1 MAAFVTRSRSW
12 ARRDGTGGCAGEAK
26 PVRAERPDEGR
37 VLEAELRR
45 AVPELRRE
53 LELRREDEAERRFV
67 AGFNLGPDQAE
78 CW

>member
-1 MAAFVTRSRSW
+1 M
-12 ARRDGTGGCAGEAK
+12 
-26 PVRAERPDEGR
+26 

-53 LELRREDEAERRFV
+53 LALRREDEAEGRFV
-67 AGFNLGPDQAE
+67 AGFNLGPDRAE